1 MYKKSLILPVLASAV
16 FLSACD
22 DGDDGNDGDD
32 GLNSLVNTRELPMGD
47 ADCPGGGL
55 VFESG
60 LDANRNGV
68 LDPEE
73 VDNTTF
79 LDCATAPQLRAL
91 HASPDA
97 PPVNIL
103 VNGAPAL
110 TNVDYTQGSGFLALE
125 EDEYRIQVEAIVP
138 GDDPIVIDETY
149 QLEYRNDYNVVAIGN
164 VADPI
169 EAFLIV
175 NPTTEVF
182 EGNIRAQVLHAAPDA
197 PPVDVYVTAPDADL
211 AASMPINEDP
221 LAYRD
226 YTDQLEVPAGSYQ
239 VRVTLAGDPETVV
252 YDSGAADLEA
262 GTDLLIAAV
271 ENTGPGAT
279 PIQLVALDG
288 AESAVIFDAA
298 TPAAVVAV
306 HASPDAPAVDILADD
321 LSTAEDDAITL
332 ASNVAFTQFCEI
344 GAVPAPGDYTISVTV
359 AGDPASV
366 ALQFPL
372 SVLQGDELSAIVTGF
387 AASTPEIQALPLVNN
402 TRSIVTESKLR
413 ITHGSPSTGPVD
425 IYLLP
430 DGTDLNDPDVTPDF
444 GAVPFTADTGIL
456 SIAPDTY
463 DVYVTPAGDKSVVA
477 IEVQDLGLVGGEVLD
492 VIARD
497 PQTDGSEGALPQLVV
512 IDQTAVAACTI

>member
-1 MYKKSLILPVLASAV
+1 
-16 FLSACD
+16 
-22 DGDDGNDGDD
+22 
-32 GLNSLVNTRELPMGD
+32 MGD

-60 LDANRNGV
+60 LDANRNGI
-68 LDPEE
+68 LDPDE

-103 VNGAPAL
+103 VDGVPAL
-110 TNVDYTQGSGFLALE
+110 TNVDYTQGSGFLPLE
-125 EDEYRIQVEAIVP
+125 EDQYRIQVEAIVP

-149 QLEYRNDYNVVAIGN
+149 DLEYRNDYNVVAIGN

-169 EAFLIV
+169 AAFLIV
-175 NPTTEVF
+175 NPTTDVF

-197 PPVDVYVTAPDADL
+197 PPVDVYVTAPGADL
-211 AASMPINEDP
+211 PTSTPINDEP
-221 LAYRD
+221 LAYQD
-226 YTDQLEVPAGSYQ
+226 YTGQIEVPAGTYQ
-239 VRVTLAGDPETVV
+239 VRVTLAGDPGTVV
-252 YDSGAADLEA
+252 YDSGAADLAA

-288 AESAVIFDAA
+288 TGSAEIFDAA

-321 LSTAEDDAITL
+321 QSTAEDDAITL
-332 ASNVAFTQFCEI
+332 ASNVAFTDFCEI

-359 AGDPASV
+359 AGDPSSV

-372 SVLQGDELSAIVTGF
+372 SVTQGDELTAIVTGF
-387 AASTPEIQALPLVNN
+387 AASTPQIQALPLVNN

-430 DGTDLNDPDVTPDF
+430 DGTDLNDPDVSPDF
-444 GAVPFTADTGIL
+444 GAVPFTGDTGIL
-456 SIAPDTY
+456 AIAPATY

-497 PQTDGSEGALPQLVV
+497 PQTDGSEGPLPQLVV
-512 IDQTAVAACTI
+512 IDQSAVAACTT